1 MKTWTNLSTTM
12 TNPTTSD
19 FKYLQWN
26 ARGLTKAKL
35 EDFRHFLSSVNQ
47 EIVILSETYW
57 SSGVAIS
64 FKTTTSSR
72 RTAQQNG
79 GGRCPQNPKRSN
91 EIKRRAWTSKDQNGD
106 QALFSVVCL
115 QPDWT
120 GWNLH
125 TTYFL

>member
-1 MKTWTNLSTTM
+1 M

-64 FKTTTSSR
+64 LKPTTSSR

-79 GGRCPQNPKRSN
+79 GGGVRKILK
-91 EIKRRAWTSKDQNGD
+91 EGMK
-106 QALFSVVCL
+106 
-115 QPDWT
+115 
-120 GWNLH
+120 
-125 TTYFL
+125 